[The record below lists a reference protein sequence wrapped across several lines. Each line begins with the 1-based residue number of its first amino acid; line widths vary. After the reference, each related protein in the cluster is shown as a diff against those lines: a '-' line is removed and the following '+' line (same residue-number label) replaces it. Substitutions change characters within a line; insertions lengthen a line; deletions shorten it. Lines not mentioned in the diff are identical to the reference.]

1 MMVIPD
7 NSRQIEAVRRFNRF
21 YTKQIGVVTDQYLE
35 SPFSLTEVRVIF
47 ELAHGK
53 ETTAAELA
61 AFLNI
66 DPGYL
71 SRILAYFKKLGL
83 IIKTSSSR
91 DRRQSILQLT
101 EAGVE
106 TFTTLNTRSR
116 AGIEVMLSKISS
128 SDQARLLEAMHTI
141 EGLLGGEPESKVSY
155 ILRPPHA
162 GDMGWV
168 VQSHAALYAEE
179 YNWDEQFEALTAEI
193 VAAYIKNFDPK
204 FERCWIAEKD
214 GENIGSI
221 FVVKKSDT
229 VAKLRLLL
237 VQPKARGLGVGKRLV
252 EESIRF
258 ARQAGYQKMTLWTNS
273 ILSAARH
280 IYGQVGFTL
289 VESEP
294 HHSFGQD
301 LVGETWELEL

>member
-1 MMVIPD
+1 MVVSD

-35 SPFSLTEVRVIF
+35 SPFSLTEARVIF
-47 ELAHGK
+47 ELAHNK

-71 SRILAYFKKLGL
+71 SRILTHFKKLGL
-83 IIKTSSSR
+83 IIKTSSNQ
-91 DRRQSILQLT
+91 DRRQSILQLS

-106 TFTTLNTRSR
+106 TFNTLNTRSR
-116 AGIEVMLSKISS
+116 AGIEVMLSKVPGL
-128 SDQARLLEAMHTI
+128 DQQRLIEAMHTI
-141 EGLLGGEPESKVSY
+141 ERLLVGETKEKVSY
-155 ILRPPHA
+155 ILRPPHI

-168 VQSHAALYAEE
+168 VQSHAALYATE
-179 YNWDEQFEALTAEI
+179 YNWDEQFEALIAEI
-193 VAAYIKNFDPK
+193 VAAFIKNFDPK

-237 VQPKARGLGVGKRLV
+237 VEPKARGLGVGQRLV

-258 ARQAGYQKMTLWTNS
+258 ARQAGYKKMTLWTNS

-280 IYGQVGFTL
+280 IYSQVGFTL

-294 HHSFGQD
+294 HYSFGQD
-301 LVGETWELEL
+301 LVSETWELEL